1 VPLGQQGRHWS
12 RRDGCP
18 LGERGQLSR
27 VASRAAANSAEI
39 ASTPGWNGSCFGV
52 ARRIDEAATERVRK
66 TGQMRLLHHFTVL
79 AMATLTLIATAGG
92 CTHIAEAIDC
102 DEMCRE
108 VQDCV
113 DSDLDVQRCAE
124 RCEDKVD
131 DSPLARALD
140 ECTDCLEGDYACGEV
155 AEQCPM
161 CQGVSEAILD

>member
-1 VPLGQQGRHWS
+1 
-12 RRDGCP
+12 
-18 LGERGQLSR
+18 LSR
-27 VASRAAANSAEI
+27 VARREADNLAESARAQAGTDPALELHVGL
-39 ASTPGWNGSCFGV
+39 TRP
-52 ARRIDEAATERVRK
+52 ATERVRK

-79 AMATLTLIATAGG
+79 AMATMTLIATAGG

-113 DSDLDVQRCAE
+113 DSDLDVHRCAE

-131 DSPLARALD
+131 DSPLARQLD
-140 ECTDCLEGDYACGEV
+140 ACTDCLEGDYACGEV

-161 CQGVSEAILD
+161 CQSVSEAIIE